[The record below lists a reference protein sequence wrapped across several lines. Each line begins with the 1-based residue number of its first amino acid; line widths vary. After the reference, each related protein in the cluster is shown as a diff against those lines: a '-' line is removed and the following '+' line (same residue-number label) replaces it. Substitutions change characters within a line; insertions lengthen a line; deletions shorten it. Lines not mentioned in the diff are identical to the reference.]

1 MKTALITGIAG
12 QDGYHLSRLLID
24 KNYKVSGIVRNL
36 LSQKVLDFKSAFPE
50 VNLYELPT
58 LTGAGFTQ
66 VFSEFFPEEIYN
78 LAAISSVATS
88 FENPINAVTTN
99 GLGAVQLFESIRLLN
114 AQKDVRFYQAGSSE
128 MFGIPSESPQDEKT
142 SFNPIS
148 PYGASKVLA
157 HQIAVQYRSNF
168 GFHISNGILYNH
180 ESILREESYVS
191 RKITSSVTQIKLGN
205 IKKFKLGNITS
216 KRDWGYAGDY
226 VRAMWMM
233 LQAPQGNDYVVSTG
247 ISRSVRDFL
256 TAALNVAGLT
266 DEVEKYID
274 LDKSLARPAD
284 PNLLV
289 GNSNK
294 IREELGW
301 KPSVTFEEMVEIMM
315 ENEMKIAMEENSN
328 N

>member
-24 KNYKVSGIVRNL
+24 KNYKVSGVVRSL
-36 LSQKVLDFKSAFPE
+36 LSQKVLNFKSAFPE
-50 VNLYELPT
+50 VDLYELPT
-58 LTGAGFTQ
+58 LTSAGFTQ
-66 VFSEFFPEEIYN
+66 VLSAFSPQEIYN

-233 LQAPQGNDYVVSTG
+233 LQAPQGNDYIVSTG

-315 ENEMKIAMEENSN
+315 ENENRHGSKLE
-328 N
+328 

>member
-12 QDGYHLSRLLID
+12 QDGYHLTRLLID
-24 KNYKVSGIVRNL
+24 KNYKVSGIVRSL
-36 LSQKVLDFKSAFPE
+36 LSQKVLNFKSAFPE
-50 VNLYELPT
+50 VDLYELPT
-58 LTGAGFTQ
+58 LTSAGFTQ
-66 VFSEFFPEEIYN
+66 VFSKFLPQEIYN

-88 FENPINAVTTN
+88 FGNPINAVTTN
-99 GLGAVQLFESIRLLN
+99 GLGAIQLFESIRLLN

-128 MFGIPSESPQDEKT
+128 MFGIPSESPQNEKT

-157 HQIAVQYRSNF
+157 HQIAIQYRSNF

-205 IKKFKLGNITS
+205 IKRFKIGNITS

-233 LQAPQGNDYVVSTG
+233 LQAPFGSDYIVSTG
-247 ISRSVRDFL
+247 VSRSVREFL
-256 TAALNVAGLT
+256 AVALNVAGLT

-301 KPSVTFEEMVEIMM
+301 KPSVTFKEMVEIMM
-315 ENEMKIAMEENSN
+315 ENEMKIAMKANSSN
-328 N
+328 

>member
-12 QDGYHLSRLLID
+12 QDGFHLTQLLID

-36 LSQKVLDFKSAFPE
+36 LSQNVLDFKSAFPE
-50 VNLYELPT
+50 VDLYEMPT
-58 LTGAGFTQ
+58 LTRAGFTQ
-66 VFSEFFPEEIYN
+66 VFSKFSPQEIYN

-99 GLGAVQLFESIRLLN
+99 GLGAIQLFESIRLLN
-114 AQKDVRFYQAGSSE
+114 AQKDVKLYQAGSSE
-128 MFGIPSESPQDEKT
+128 MFGIPSESPQNEKT

-180 ESILREESYVS
+180 ESILREVSYVS

-233 LQAPQGNDYVVSTG
+233 LQAPQGNDYIVSTG

-315 ENEMKIAMEENSN
+315 ENEMKIAMKANSSN
-328 N
+328 

>member
-12 QDGYHLSRLLID
+12 QDGYHLTRLLID
-24 KNYKVSGIVRNL
+24 KNYKVSGIVRSL
-36 LSQKVLDFKSAFPE
+36 LSQKVLSFKSAFPE
-50 VNLYELPT
+50 VDLYELPT
-58 LTGAGFTQ
+58 LTSAGFTQ
-66 VFSEFFPEEIYN
+66 VFSNFLPQEIYN

-88 FENPINAVTTN
+88 FGNPINAVTTN
-99 GLGAVQLFESIRLLN
+99 GLGAIQLFESIRLLN
-114 AQKDVRFYQAGSSE
+114 AQNDVRFYQAGSSE
-128 MFGIPSESPQDEKT
+128 IFGIPSESPQNEKT
-142 SFNPIS
+142 LFNPIS

-294 IREELGW
+294 IRKELGW

-315 ENEMKIAMEENSN
+315 ENEMKIAMKANSSN
-328 N
+328 

>member
-12 QDGYHLSRLLID
+12 QDGYHLSRFLID

-180 ESILREESYVS
+180 ESILREVSYVS

-233 LQAPQGNDYVVSTG
+233 LQAPQGNDYIVSTG

-294 IREELGW
+294 IRKELGW

-315 ENEMKIAMEENSN
+315 ENEMKIAMKANSSN
-328 N
+328 

>member
-1 MKTALITGIAG
+1 
-12 QDGYHLSRLLID
+12 
-24 KNYKVSGIVRNL
+24 
-36 LSQKVLDFKSAFPE
+36 
-50 VNLYELPT
+50 
-58 LTGAGFTQ
+58 
-66 VFSEFFPEEIYN
+66 
-78 LAAISSVATS
+78 
-88 FENPINAVTTN
+88 
-99 GLGAVQLFESIRLLN
+99 
-114 AQKDVRFYQAGSSE
+114 
-128 MFGIPSESPQDEKT
+128 MFGISSESPQNEKT

-157 HQIAVQYRSNF
+157 HQIAIQYRSNF

-180 ESILREESYVS
+180 ESILRDESYVS

-205 IKKFKLGNITS
+205 IQRFKLGNITS

-233 LQAPQGNDYVVSTG
+233 LQAPLGSDYIVSTG
-247 ISRSVRDFL
+247 VSRSVREFL
-256 TAALNVAGLT
+256 AVALDVAGLT
-266 DEVEKYID
+266 DEFEKYID

-315 ENEMKIAMEENSN
+315 ENEMKIAMKANSSN
-328 N
+328 

>member
-12 QDGYHLSRLLID
+12 QDGYHLSRFLID

-58 LTGAGFTQ
+58 LTSAGFTQ
-66 VFSEFFPEEIYN
+66 VLSAFSPQEIYN

-233 LQAPQGNDYVVSTG
+233 LQAPQGNDYIVSTG

-294 IREELGW
+294 IRKELGW

-315 ENEMKIAMEENSN
+315 ENEMKIAMKANSSN
-328 N
+328 

>member
-12 QDGYHLSRLLID
+12 QDGYHLSRFLID

-180 ESILREESYVS
+180 ESILREVSYVS

-233 LQAPQGNDYVVSTG
+233 LQAPQGNDYIVSTG

-315 ENEMKIAMEENSN
+315 ENEMKIAMEAKSSN
-328 N
+328 

>member
-58 LTGAGFTQ
+58 LTSAGFTQ
-66 VFSEFFPEEIYN
+66 VFSAFSPQEIYN

-315 ENEMKIAMEENSN
+315 ENEMKIAMEVNSN

>member
-1 MKTALITGIAG
+1 
-12 QDGYHLSRLLID
+12 
-24 KNYKVSGIVRNL
+24 
-36 LSQKVLDFKSAFPE
+36 
-50 VNLYELPT
+50 
-58 LTGAGFTQ
+58 
-66 VFSEFFPEEIYN
+66 
-78 LAAISSVATS
+78 
-88 FENPINAVTTN
+88 
-99 GLGAVQLFESIRLLN
+99 
-114 AQKDVRFYQAGSSE
+114 
-128 MFGIPSESPQDEKT
+128 
-142 SFNPIS
+142 
-148 PYGASKVLA
+148 LA
-157 HQIAVQYRSNF
+157 HQIAIQYRSNF

-180 ESILREESYVS
+180 ESILRDESYVS
-191 RKITSSVTQIKLGN
+191 RKITSRVTQIKLGN
-205 IKKFKLGNITS
+205 IQRFKLGNITS

-233 LQAPQGNDYVVSTG
+233 LQAPHGNDYIVSTG

-256 TAALNVAGLT
+256 AAALNVAGLT

-274 LDKSLARPAD
+274 LDKNLTRPAD

-315 ENEMKIAMEENSN
+315 ENEMKIAMEANSN

>member
-24 KNYKVSGIVRNL
+24 KNYKVSGVVRNL

-50 VNLYELPT
+50 VNLYELPN
-58 LTGAGFTQ
+58 LTCAGFTQ
-66 VFSEFFPEEIYN
+66 VFSEFSPQEIYN

-99 GLGAVQLFESIRLLN
+99 GLGAIELFESIRLLN

-205 IKKFKLGNITS
+205 IKRFKLGSITS

-233 LQAPQGNDYVVSTG
+233 LQAPQGNDYIVSTG
-247 ISRSVRDFL
+247 ISRSVKDFL
-256 TAALNVAGLT
+256 SAALTVAGLT

-274 LDKSLARPAD
+274 LDKNLTRPAD

-315 ENEMKIAMEENSN
+315 ENEMKIAMKANSSN
-328 N
+328 

>member
-58 LTGAGFTQ
+58 LTSAGFTQ
-66 VFSEFFPEEIYN
+66 VLSAFSPQEIYN

-315 ENEMKIAMEENSN
+315 ENEMKIAMEVNSN

>member
-233 LQAPQGNDYVVSTG
+233 LQAPQGNDYIVSTG

-315 ENEMKIAMEENSN
+315 ENEMKIAMEVNSN

>member
-58 LTGAGFTQ
+58 LTSAGFTQ
-66 VFSEFFPEEIYN
+66 VLSAFSPQEIYN

-266 DEVEKYID
+266 AEVEKYID

-289 GNSNK
+289 GNSKK

-315 ENEMKIAMEENSN
+315 ENEMKIAMEVNSN